1 MKIAFIYD
9 AVYPWVK
16 GGAEKRV
23 YELAI
28 RLAQRGHDVHWYSL
42 GWWWPEN
49 GETDMVMDG
58 IHLHG
63 VSNPVELYSEDRR
76 SIKEALIFSLK
87 LLNPLMKENYD
98 VVDCQGFPFFS
109 CFTAKIH
116 SLIGKSKLIITL
128 HEVWGDYWYTY
139 LGRPGIF
146 GIVVERAMLSLTDN
160 IITVS
165 SKTKKDLKN
174 IKKFENSIIIPN
186 GIDFNHITEI
196 KASNEESDL
205 IFAGRLIKE
214 KNVDVLINSISRI
227 KEKFPDI
234 CCLIIGDGPERRK
247 LEELTVDLQLTDNV
261 IFKGF
266 MENYDDLIGYMKS
279 SKVFVLPSTRE
290 GFGIVVIE
298 ANACGLPVV
307 VVDHEM
313 NAATELV
320 VEGVNGIKSVLK
332 ADDMA
337 ENIIKSLESSGKC
350 KEKCIE
356 LSSEYD
362 WNKIVDSL
370 EKVYTD
376 TLSSFKP

>member
-28 RLAQRGHDVHWYSL
+28 RLVQRGHDVHWYSL

-87 LLNPLMKENYD
+87 LLNPLMKEDYD
-98 VVDCQGFPFFS
+98 VLDCQGFPFFS

-116 SLIGKSKLIITL
+116 SAVGKSKLIITL

-139 LGRPGIF
+139 LGKPGIF
-146 GIVVERAMLSLTDN
+146 GVVVERAMLSLTDN

-165 SKTKKDLKN
+165 SKTKMDLKN
-174 IKKFENSIIIPN
+174 IKKSENSIIIPN
-186 GIDFNHITEI
+186 GIDFDHITEI
-196 KASNEESDL
+196 KASNEGSDL

-214 KNVDVLINSISRI
+214 KNVDILINSITRI

-234 CCLIIGDGPERRK
+234 RCLIIGDGPEREK
-247 LEELTVDLQLTDNV
+247 LEELTVGLQLTDNV
-261 IFKGF
+261 VFKGF

-279 SKVFVLPSTRE
+279 SKVFVLPSIRE
-290 GFGIVVIE
+290 GF
-298 ANACGLPVV
+298 
-307 VVDHEM
+307 
-313 NAATELV
+313 
-320 VEGVNGIKSVLK
+320 
-332 ADDMA
+332 
-337 ENIIKSLESSGKC
+337 
-350 KEKCIE
+350 
-356 LSSEYD
+356 
-362 WNKIVDSL
+362 
-370 EKVYTD
+370 
-376 TLSSFKP
+376 